1 MVRALLIRG
10 MLAGVLAGLL
20 AFGFAK
26 IFGEP
31 QVDHAIAF
39 EALLDQAHSP
49 TVASPTDASP
59 TDASPTDASKTAMGN
74 MSMPAA
80 EEPELVSRQTQ
91 AGLGLFTGVVVYG
104 AAFGGLFALVFAYAY
119 GRIGNLSPRATAALL
134 AGAAFLTLVIVPGLK
149 YPANPPAVGHPETIG
164 ERTGFFLVM
173 IIASIAAMVIATWA
187 GRRVAAR
194 LGGWNACFVGAAVF
208 IILVAIVQLL
218 LPSINEVP
226 DQFPAVLLWRFR
238 IASLGIEAILW
249 TTIGLVFGIL
259 AEKALARG
267 RWSPSYA

>member
-1 MVRALLIRG
+1 MVRNLLIRG

-39 EALLDQAHSP
+39 ETLLDEQKAKAEMS
-49 TVASPTDASP
+49 TMS
-59 TDASPTDASKTAMGN
+59 TATTGS

-119 GRIGNLSPRATAALL
+119 GRIGSLSPRATAALL
-134 AGAAFLTLVIVPGLK
+134 AGAAFVALVVVPELK
-149 YPANPPAVGHPETIG
+149 YPANPPSVGNPDTIG
-164 ERTGFFLVM
+164 QRTGLFLVM
-173 IIASIAAMVIATWA
+173 IIISIAAMVIAA
-187 GRRVAAR
+187 GIGRRVAAR
-194 LGGWNACFVGAAVF
+194 IGGWNACFVGGAFF
-208 IILVAIVQLL
+208 IVVIAIAQIL
-218 LPSINEVP
+218 LPAINEVP
-226 DQFPAVLLWRFR
+226 EAFPADLLWRFR
-238 IASLGIEAILW
+238 VASLGIEAILW

-259 AEKALARG
+259 AEKTLVRG
-267 RWSPSYA
+267 RWSPAYA

>member
-1 MVRALLIRG
+1 MVRTLLIRG

-20 AFGFAK
+20 AFGVAK

-39 EALLDQAHSP
+39 EALLDQAHSH
-49 TVASPTDASP
+49 A
-59 TDASPTDASKTAMGN
+59 DASPTDASKTATGN

-134 AGAAFLTLVIVPGLK
+134 AGAAYLTLVIVPGLK

-173 IIASIAAMVIATWA
+173 IFASIAAMVIAA
-187 GRRVAAR
+187 G
-194 LGGWNACFVGAAVF
+194 AVF
-208 IILVAIVQLL
+208 IVLVAIVQML

-249 TTIGLVFGIL
+249 TTIGLVFGVL

-267 RWSPSYA
+267 RWSPAYA

>member
-1 MVRALLIRG
+1 MVRTLLIRG

-39 EALLDQAHSP
+39 ETLLDEAKSK
-49 TVASPTDASP
+49 ADANKMSM
-59 TDASPTDASKTAMGN
+59 SGN
-74 MSMPAA
+74 TGSMSMPAA
-80 EEPELVSRQTQ
+80 EDPALVSRQTQ

-134 AGAAFLTLVIVPGLK
+134 AGAAFVALVIVPELK
-149 YPANPPAVGHPETIG
+149 YPANPPSVGNPDTIG
-164 ERTGFFLVM
+164 QRTGLFLVM
-173 IIASIAAMVIATWA
+173 IIISIAAMVFAAWA

-194 LGGWNACFVGAAVF
+194 LGRWNACIVGGAVF
-208 IILVAIVQLL
+208 IVLVAIVQIL
-218 LPSINEVP
+218 LPVINEVP
-226 DQFPAVLLWRFR
+226 AQFPADLLWRFR

-249 TTIGLVFGIL
+249 TTIGLVFGVL
-259 AEKALARG
+259 AEKALTRG
-267 RWSPSYA
+267 RWSPAYA

>member
-1 MVRALLIRG
+1 MVRTLLIRG

-39 EALLDQAHSP
+39 EALLDQAHSH
-49 TVASPTDASP
+49 ADASP
-59 TDASPTDASKTAMGN
+59 TGTSSTDASKTAMGN

-173 IIASIAAMVIATWA
+173 IIASIAAMVIAAWA
-187 GRRVAAR
+187 GRRVAPR
-194 LGGWNACFVGAAVF
+194 LGSWNACFVGGAVF
-208 IILVAIVQLL
+208 IVLVAIVQIL

-249 TTIGLVFGIL
+249 TTIGLVFGVL

-267 RWSPSYA
+267 RWSPAYA

>member
-1 MVRALLIRG
+1 MVRTLLIRG

-39 EALLDQAHSP
+39 ETLLDEQKAKAEMS
-49 TVASPTDASP
+49 TMS
-59 TDASPTDASKTAMGN
+59 TATTGS

-80 EEPELVSRQTQ
+80 EAPELVSRQTQ

-119 GRIGNLSPRATAALL
+119 GRIGSLSPRATAALL
-134 AGAAFLTLVIVPGLK
+134 AGAAFIALVVVPELK
-149 YPANPPAVGHPETIG
+149 YPANPPSVGNPDTIG
-164 ERTGFFLVM
+164 QRTGLFLVM
-173 IIASIAAMVIATWA
+173 IIASIAAMVIAAWI

-194 LGGWNACFVGAAVF
+194 LGGWNACFVGGAVF
-208 IILVAIVQLL
+208 IALVAIVQIL
-218 LPSINEVP
+218 LPVINEVP
-226 DQFPAVLLWRFR
+226 DAFPAVVLWRFR
-238 IASLGIEAILW
+238 VASLGIEAILW
-249 TTIGLVFGIL
+249 TTIGLVFGVL
-259 AEKALARG
+259 AEKALTRG
-267 RWSPSYA
+267 RWSPAYA

>member
-39 EALLDQAHSP
+39 ETLLDETKSH
-49 TVASPTDASP
+49 
-59 TDASPTDASKTAMGN
+59 TDASKAAMGN

-80 EEPELVSRQTQ
+80 QEPELVSRQTQ

-119 GRIGNLSPRATAALL
+119 GRIGSLSPRATAALL
-134 AGAAFLTLVIVPGLK
+134 AGAAFLALVIVPELK
-149 YPANPPAVGHPETIG
+149 YPANPPSVGNPDTIG
-164 ERTGFFLVM
+164 ERTGFFLIM
-173 IIASIAAMVIATWA
+173 IIASIAAMVIAAWV
-187 GRRVAAR
+187 GRRLAPR
-194 LGGWNACFVGAAVF
+194 LGGWNASFVGGAVF
-208 IILVAIVQLL
+208 IVLVAIVQIL
-218 LPSINEVP
+218 LPAINEVP
-226 DQFPAVLLWRFR
+226 EQFSAVLLWRFR
-238 IASLGIEAILW
+238 VASLGIEALLW
-249 TTIGLVFGIL
+249 ATIGLVFGVL
-259 AEKALARG
+259 ADKVLARG

>member
-1 MVRALLIRG
+1 MVRQLLLRG

-39 EALLDQAHSP
+39 EEQIDKTRAHR
-49 TVASPTDASP
+49 
-59 TDASPTDASKTAMGN
+59 TAAT
-74 MSMPAA
+74 MSMSGGMSMSTSEAP
-80 EEPELVSRQTQ
+80 EPVLVSRAVQ

-119 GRIGNLSPRATAALL
+119 GRIGALSARAPSALL
-134 AGAAFLTLVIVPGLK
+134 AGAAFLTLVIVPILK
-149 YPANPPAVGHPETIG
+149 YPANPPSVGHADTIG
-164 ERTGFFLVM
+164 QRTGLFLAM
-173 IIASIAAMVIATWA
+173 ILISIAALVIAVA
-187 GRRVAAR
+187 LGRRLTSR
-194 LGGWNACFVGAAVF
+194 LGGWNAGFVGGAVF
-208 IILVAIVQLL
+208 ILIVAIAQIL
-218 LPSINEVP
+218 LPAVNEVP

-238 IASLGIEAILW
+238 IASIGLEAILW

-259 AEKALARG
+259 AEPLLRKG
-267 RWSPSYA
+267 RWSPAYV